1 MKRNNKKMQ
10 YHSFSTQQLCLYERY
25 GHSKVKHMEKNRE
38 NAIMRQKINPRIVLS
53 DPDVFFN
60 DLLTEQSEQ
69 M

>member
-1 MKRNNKKMQ
+1 MKRSNKKQ
-10 YHSFSTQQLCLYERY
+10 YHSFSTEQLRFYERY

-38 NAIMRQKINPRIVLS
+38 NAMMRQKINPRVVLS

-60 DLLTEQSEQ
+60 DLLMEQSEQ